1 MKFQFRGFDQEG
13 NFKSGVITAESK
25 EEAVKILQTQNIVVT
40 YIFPVE
46 GIKIPAL
53 FGRITFKDLAM
64 FCRSMIYFLRSG
76 FTLDESIKTLSLQ
89 TPNERLRSILQEV
102 YNDVLA
108 GLPLSQALEKFPD
121 VFDPSMTKLIR
132 IGEISGTLEKVFENL
147 GNHFDRQERFR
158 SKIINSL
165 YYPAIVFVIFI
176 ATMLV
181 LFLGVIPKISDMF
194 KENNIPLPGI
204 TMFFQSI
211 TNVLINYGIYIALFI
226 IFVIYLL
233 YNYSKTDE
241 GKLALYNFLAN
252 IPVIGPMLKEV
263 YILRFIEYFGFLLEG
278 GVPIPESL
286 EIVGESMDNP
296 YYKNAILFI
305 SEETKKGKSI
315 SDTIQGFPDLF
326 PPLVIQTIS
335 TGEKTGQLKSMVNSA
350 RDYYIHELE
359 IKTGTISELI
369 QPIIIVV
376 MAIGLVLLELSLLL
390 PIMSLTRAVRE
401 I

>member
-13 NFKSGVITAESK
+13 NFKSGVIVAETK
-25 EEAVKILQTQNIVVT
+25 EEAVKILQTRNVVVT
-40 YIFPVE
+40 YIYPIE
-46 GIKIPAL
+46 GVKIPIL
-53 FGRITFKDLAM
+53 FGRITFKDLSM
-64 FCRSMIYFLRSG
+64 FCRSMIYFLKSG
-76 FTLDESIKTLSLQ
+76 FTLDESIRTLSLQ
-89 TPNERLRSILQEV
+89 TPNPRLKSILQEV

-147 GNHFDRQERFR
+147 GEHFDRQERFR

-165 YYPAIVFVIFI
+165 YYPAIVFIIFI
-176 ATMLV
+176 GTMLV
-181 LFLGVIPKISDMF
+181 LFLGVIPKISNMF

-204 TMFFQSI
+204 TLFFQTI
-211 TNVLINYGIYIALFI
+211 TDILVNYGIYITLFI
-226 IFVIYLL
+226 IFAIYFV

-241 GKLALYNFLAN
+241 GKLALYNFVAN

-263 YILRFIEYFGFLLEG
+263 YILRFIEYFAFLLEG

-286 EIVGESMDNP
+286 GIVGESMDNP
-296 YYKNAILFI
+296 YYRNSILFI

-315 SDTIQGFPDLF
+315 SDTIQNFPDLF

-335 TGEKTGQLKSMVNSA
+335 VGEKTGQLKSMLNTA
-350 RDYYIHELE
+350 RNYYINELE
-359 IKTGTISELI
+359 IRTGTISELI
-369 QPIIIVV
+369 QPIIVVV

-390 PIMSLTRAVRE
+390 PIMSLTKAVRE

>member
-25 EEAVKILQTQNIVVT
+25 EEAVKILQTQNVVVT

-165 YYPAIVFVIFI
+165 YYPAIVFIIFI
-176 ATMLV
+176 ATMIV

-335 TGEKTGQLKSMVNSA
+335 TGEKTGQLKSILNST
-350 RDYYIHELE
+350 RDYYINELE
-359 IKTGTISELI
+359 IRTGTISELI

-390 PIMSLTRAVRE
+390 PIMSLTRAVKE

>member
-25 EEAVKILQTQNIVVT
+25 EEAVKILQTQNVVVT
-40 YIFPVE
+40 YIYPLE
-46 GIKIPAL
+46 IEKIPAL

-89 TPNERLRSILQEV
+89 TPNEKLRSILQEV

-147 GNHFDRQERFR
+147 GDHFDRQERFR

-165 YYPAIVFVIFI
+165 YYPAIVFIIFI
-176 ATMLV
+176 GTILV
-181 LFLGVIPKISDMF
+181 LFLGVIPKITNMF
-194 KENNIPLPGI
+194 EENKIPIPPI
-204 TMFFQSI
+204 TMFFQMMTHI
-211 TNVLINYGIYIALFI
+211 LINYGVYIILFI
-226 IFVIYLL
+226 IFALYII
-233 YNYSKTDE
+233 YNYSKTEE
-241 GKLALYNFLAN
+241 GKLAMYNFFVN
-252 IPVIGPMLKEV
+252 IPIVGPMLKEV

-315 SDTIQGFPDLF
+315 SDTIQNFPDLF

-335 TGEKTGQLKSMVNSA
+335 TGEKTGQLKSILNST
-350 RDYYIHELE
+350 RDYYINELE
-359 IKTGTISELI
+359 MKTATISELV
-369 QPIIIVV
+369 QPIIVV
-376 MAIGLVLLELSLLL
+376 IMAVGLVLLELSLLL
-390 PIMSLTRAVRE
+390 PIMSLTKAIGE